1 MNPPVW
7 ELGIY
12 SWHHLLPTTHGE
24 HFELD
29 LPTVHTSK
37 KQVADRLALLAA
49 EDVGA
54 IVTETM
60 APQPI

>member
-1 MNPPVW
+1 M
-7 ELGIY
+7 
-12 SWHHLLPTTHGE
+12 PTTHGE

-49 EDVGA
+49 EDVGT